1 MNFSC
6 FYVALEEEDIV
17 REQDDHG
24 QGEEDAAGD
33 VDDDDLAA
41 CTALGDEI
49 QHEVEAGEADEEET
63 EACKTHLSSALSY
76 SPIIAKY
83 FQHFVVLVDF
93 FAFANLIVIKCYKT
107 KFEP

>member
-41 CTALGDEI
+41 CTALGELLCEEI
-49 QHEVEAGEADEEET
+49 QHERGRGRG
-63 EACKTHLSSALSY
+63 S
-76 SPIIAKY
+76 
-83 FQHFVVLVDF
+83 
-93 FAFANLIVIKCYKT
+93 
-107 KFEP
+107 